1 MDKRKYGKY
10 DSVAYID
17 PVNKSVD
24 VINIEDLIEERIKD
38 NDAFLTKYCNNM
50 YCPECKV
57 PQLTLCRTKYGF
69 YLRGFQHQDH
79 NDDCVLGLDEIS
91 DNHIET
97 KIDLGQH
104 RTKSTN

>member
-50 YCPECKV
+50 YCPECK
-57 PQLTLCRTKYGF
+57 
-69 YLRGFQHQDH
+69 YL
-79 NDDCVLGLDEIS
+79 NLPCA
-91 DNHIET
+91 
-97 KIDLGQH
+97 GQ
-104 RTKSTN
+104 SMAFI

>member
-38 NDAFLTKYCNNM
+38 NDAFLT
-50 YCPECKV
+50 
-57 PQLTLCRTKYGF
+57 
-69 YLRGFQHQDH
+69 
-79 NDDCVLGLDEIS
+79 
-91 DNHIET
+91 
-97 KIDLGQH
+97 
-104 RTKSTN
+104 